1 MIILMIIIII
11 ILICIRFKNDAYEV
25 RFKFISEH
33 SIDGK
38 FYDGEMQIYH
48 KEESGSI
55 SVVCVFLQI
64 DNKQYENGDKYIN
77 EFLLEIWPERF

>member
-1 MIILMIIIII
+1 MIIL
-11 ILICIRFKNDAYEV
+11 LLYIRFKNDAYEV

-33 SIDGK
+33 SIDGN

-55 SVVCVFLQI
+55 TVVCVFI
-64 DNKQYENGDKYIN
+64 
-77 EFLLEIWPERF
+77 